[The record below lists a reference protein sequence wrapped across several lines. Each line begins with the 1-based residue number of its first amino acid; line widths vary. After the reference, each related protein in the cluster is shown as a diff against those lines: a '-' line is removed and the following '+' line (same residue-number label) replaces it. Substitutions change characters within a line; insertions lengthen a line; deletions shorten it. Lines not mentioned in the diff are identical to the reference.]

1 MFNIMSKKFDKSIIA
16 GMAGEG
22 KTVAEMA
29 QELQADFN
37 ELSKFYISCFAED
50 KHTFPL
56 RLLATKSWLEEQL
69 KKKTISQI
77 CQEIGTSFSVIN
89 RLVKIYDI
97 KKKPLLKDVLTSEV
111 LYSLFVEQHLS
122 DREISKM
129 YKCSI
134 DTLKKLR
141 AKYNINYESRNE
153 TLPVPSCEFFK
164 RLYIEYGF
172 SREQMIKLLGYNI
185 FQFNKLLKQYGEI
198 DSEIKSKRVFRA
210 FENIIDLLLEKE
222 NNLVIY
228 EQLKEHTLSQV
239 AEMYD
244 IIPAAEPGVETFTAE
259 WLEIALHKMSFE
271 QIIREYHIGRAYL
284 NSIMKEANLKPIPMI
299 DRLDVNT
306 VKYLFIECGWDE
318 DEIAK
323 ALHSSKYTVS
333 ELLKRE
339 GISKKDRKPLEAK
352 LTLSVFH
359 NLFVD
364 ENLTLAQIAKI
375 FRVAKQ
381 QVEELKSK
389 YDAKDPEISSHE
401 STGAT
406 NERFNYLLKQ
416 FKYNTK

>member
-1 MFNIMSKKFDKSIIA
+1 MSKKFDKSIIA
-16 GMAGEG
+16 SMADEG
-22 KTVAEMA
+22 KTVAELA
-29 QELQADFN
+29 QELQVDFN

-69 KKKTISQI
+69 EKKTISQI
-77 CQEIGTSFSVIN
+77 CKEIGTSFSVVN

-122 DREISKM
+122 DREIAKM

-141 AKYNINYESRNE
+141 SKYNITYESRTEN
-153 TLPVPSCEFFK
+153 LPVPSCEYFK

-172 SREQMIKLLGYNI
+172 SREQMMKLLGYSVV
-185 FQFNKLLKQYGEI
+185 QFNKLLRQYGKI
-198 DSEIKSKRVFRA
+198 DNDIKTKRIFKA
-210 FENIIDLLLEKE
+210 FQKIIDQLLAKE
-222 NNLVIY
+222 NNLVLY
-228 EQLKEHTLSQV
+228 EQLQEHTLAQV
-239 AEMYD
+239 AEMYEV
-244 IIPAAEPGVETFTAE
+244 IPAAEPGVETFSPE
-259 WLEIALHKMSFE
+259 WLEIVLHRMSLE
-271 QIIREYHIGRAYL
+271 QILREYHIGRAYL
-284 NSIMKEANLKPIPMI
+284 DSIMKDANLKPIPMI
-299 DRLDVNT
+299 ERLDVNT
-306 VKYLFIECGWDE
+306 VRYLFIDCGWDE

-339 GISKKDRKPLEAK
+339 KISKKDRKPLEDR
-352 LTLSVFH
+352 LTLSVFR
-359 NLFVD
+359 NLFID

-375 FRVAKQ
+375 FRVTKR
-381 QVEELKSK
+381 QVEELKAK
-389 YDAKDPEISSHE
+389 YDDKDPELTTHE
-401 STGAT
+401 ATGAS

-416 FKYNTK
+416 FKFKQ